1 MSFIR
6 NNKIITIILVIF
18 SIYVYYNFTRPIE
31 VNELVDRSSMSYVN
45 DLYASKERIYNEHLN
60 TKEKQMYR
68 LILNNSKNYNASIN
82 INPNDFD
89 CNSNDECSTLIA
101 PAFEALSADHPELMN
116 QSGYKWS
123 YKENELKIKLN
134 LKFAVKTPLV
144 EQIAILKI
152 QRMISDIKIAT
163 KDMTDLEKIYY
174 VYDWIGKSSYD
185 HGFTY
190 ASKNQ
195 SIYNVFIK
203 EQAVCTAFAKSS
215 QVIFQN
221 IGIESF
227 IVTGDSTGPHMW
239 NIIKYNDKY
248 YYYDSTY
255 AAGTKNKKSEHY
267 YKGLVQEEMNF
278 YTMNYPEWYPKIE
291 QTNVFR

>member
-6 NNKIITIILVIF
+6 NNKILSIILVIF
-18 SIYVYYNFTRPIE
+18 SIYVFYNFTRPIE
-31 VNELVDRSSMSYVN
+31 VNELVDKTSKSYVN

-60 TKEKQMYR
+60 SKEKQMYR
-68 LILNNSKNYNASIN
+68 LILNNSKKYNASIN
-82 INPNDFD
+82 INLSDFG
-89 CNSNDECSTLIA
+89 CESNEECGSLIG
-101 PAFEALSADHPELMN
+101 PAFDALSADHPELMN
-116 QSGYKWS
+116 QSGYRWR
-123 YKENELKIKLN
+123 YDNNDFKLN
-134 LKFAVKTPLV
+134 LKFAVKTPFV

-152 QRMISDIKIAT
+152 QRMISDIKLAT
-163 KDMTDLEKIYY
+163 KDMSYLEKIYY

-221 IGIESF
+221 IGVESF
-227 IVTGDSTGPHMW
+227 VVSGNSTGPHMW

-255 AAGTKNKKSEHY
+255 AAGTRDKKSDY
-267 YKGLVQEEMNF
+267 YYSGLVQEEMNF
-278 YTMNYPEWYPKIE
+278 YTMDHPEWYPKIE
-291 QTNVFR
+291 ETNVFR